1 MSTQRLQS
9 VFTSKMSSQELESS
23 SSSEIIPTITDS
35 EDYNQA
41 LEEEIKNYERSLNTD
56 ESIGELICSTSDENE
71 RVRNESDQKL
81 MSKLTSQKTKFDEEM
96 KNKLIENQEMIIN
109 YCFAKSNKR
118 QLTNV

>member
-41 LEEEIKNYERSLNTD
+41 LKEEIKNYERSLNTD

-71 RVRNESDQKL
+71 RVRKESDQKL
-81 MSKLTSQKTKFDEEM
+81 MSKLTSQKTKFDDEM
-96 KNKLIENQEMIIN
+96 KNKLIENKEMIIN

-118 QLTNV
+118 QLTTV

>member
-96 KNKLIENQEMIIN
+96 KNKLIENKEMIIN

-118 QLTNV
+118 QLTTV